1 MSANYADHY
10 EDLVRDGAISI
21 SLREFLREKEFICYE
36 CGGPFFADKIPAPD
50 DQVICPYCI
59 NQQEAEF
66 EDSLECYLIAN
77 PHPESLFFLRR
88 CEHEG

>member
-50 DQVICPYCI
+50 DLVICPGCLD
-59 NQQEAEF
+59 QQRTDF
-66 EDSLECYLIAN
+66 KDSLDYYIIGRETV
-77 PHPESLFFLRR
+77 
-88 CEHEG
+88 